1 MLKHCSDSWSLFSF
15 SPRRDRQLTERSAA
29 NGPIRTLLRRQ
40 PRSPRKR
47 SKHFEVTEKAR
58 KVASLEMM
66 VIDLEYMAMVLARQI
81 STVVEV
87 RRGRQRRRQARI
99 DSVDVNTRAPIS
111 HPSRSYPVQ
120 WMNGLTRSALR
131 QICSSAVVAGIDEA
145 LTSSASPECL
155 SAARAAID
163 ARCV

>member
-1 MLKHCSDSWSLFSF
+1 
-15 SPRRDRQLTERSAA
+15 
-29 NGPIRTLLRRQ
+29 
-40 PRSPRKR
+40 
-47 SKHFEVTEKAR
+47 
-58 KVASLEMM
+58 
-66 VIDLEYMAMVLARQI
+66 MAMKLARQI
-81 STVVEV
+81 STEEERTVVEV

-145 LTSSASPECL
+145 LTSSA
-155 SAARAAID
+155 RANSHLTESIWHSQGL
-163 ARCV
+163 R

>member
-1 MLKHCSDSWSLFSF
+1 
-15 SPRRDRQLTERSAA
+15 
-29 NGPIRTLLRRQ
+29 
-40 PRSPRKR
+40 
-47 SKHFEVTEKAR
+47 
-58 KVASLEMM
+58 MM

-99 DSVDVNTRAPIS
+99 DSVDVETRPPIS

-131 QICSSAVVAGIDEA
+131 QICSSAVVARIAEA
-145 LTSSASPECL
+145 LTSSAGPECL
-155 SAARAAID
+155 SATRAATRVAYEDPQNPPDISQGYS
-163 ARCV
+163 

>member
-1 MLKHCSDSWSLFSF
+1 
-15 SPRRDRQLTERSAA
+15 
-29 NGPIRTLLRRQ
+29 
-40 PRSPRKR
+40 
-47 SKHFEVTEKAR
+47 
-58 KVASLEMM
+58 MM
-66 VIDLEYMAMVLARQI
+66 VIDLEYMAMELARQI
-81 STVVEV
+81 STEEERTVGEV

-145 LTSSASPECL
+145 LTFSAPNA
-155 SAARAAID
+155 SAQRVLPLTRVAYEDPQNPPDISQGYS
-163 ARCV
+163 

>member
-1 MLKHCSDSWSLFSF
+1 
-15 SPRRDRQLTERSAA
+15 
-29 NGPIRTLLRRQ
+29 
-40 PRSPRKR
+40 
-47 SKHFEVTEKAR
+47 
-58 KVASLEMM
+58 MM
-66 VIDLEYMAMVLARQI
+66 VIDLEYMAMELARQI
-81 STVVEV
+81 STEEERTVGEV

-145 LTSSASPECL
+145 LTSSAVPNA
-155 SAARAAID
+155 SAQRVLPLTRVAYEDPQNPPDISQGYS
-163 ARCV
+163 